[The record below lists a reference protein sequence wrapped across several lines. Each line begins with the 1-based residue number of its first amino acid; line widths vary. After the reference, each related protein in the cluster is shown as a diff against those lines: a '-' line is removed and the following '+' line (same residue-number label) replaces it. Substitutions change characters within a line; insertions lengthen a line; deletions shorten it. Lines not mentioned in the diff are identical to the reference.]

1 MKWADAYLGLKIS
14 LKNTEVVYSCFF
26 LRLVRNHLMD
36 MLWGYALVFALFFL
50 CDRNS
55 CKDAHSHEKDVNK
68 TVTSDLRKI
77 FAISG
82 IFSAMLE
89 TCQLLPGVQGTFD
102 LWDILLELLA
112 ELLAVFMIKNYY
124 VAFVEEEKK

>member
-112 ELLAVFMIKNYY
+112 ELLAVFN
-124 VAFVEEEKK
+124 